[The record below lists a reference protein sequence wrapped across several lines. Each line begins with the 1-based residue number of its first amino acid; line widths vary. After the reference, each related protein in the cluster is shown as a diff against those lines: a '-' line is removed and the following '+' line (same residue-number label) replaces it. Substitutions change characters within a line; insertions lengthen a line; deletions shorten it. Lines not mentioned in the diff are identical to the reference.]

1 MIDFF
6 VRAWFEKR
14 EQKTK
19 KEFASL
25 KEKQFKELV
34 LDVKNF
40 CTKCWES
47 KSWKEL
53 DFQYCYMNRY
63 SSNNSSWAYKE
74 LKRVYEAFAKENG
87 VHIEAIIEIYNNYY
101 DEIWKNTDLDVTDV
115 YCCRSDNRISYEIHK
130 KCDGS
135 LVPEFNWTAK
145 GWNRKWHEA
154 YCVLADIMLL
164 LNKMCEIVDMLSDH
178 FRHEYQSYHFY
189 SVRRQD
195 RPKSEDEAV
204 YKEAKQKFESEINV
218 ETSIKK
224 EDLEVEARK
233 LVLENGF
240 CKRFTANNEE
250 EMSWI

>member
-6 VRAWFEKR
+6 VKAWFEKR

-19 KEFASL
+19 EEFASL

-53 DFQYCYMNRY
+53 DSHYYYMDRH
-63 SSNNSSWAYKE
+63 SSNKSQWAYNE
-74 LKRVYEAFAKENG
+74 LKRDYEAFAKENG

-115 YCCRSDNRISYEIHK
+115 HCYHRDDRISYEIHK
-130 KCDGS
+130 KCDGR
-135 LVPEFNWTAK
+135 LVPEFYWNAK

-164 LNKMCEIVDMLSDH
+164 LNKMCEIVDILSTA
-178 FRHEYQSYHFY
+178 FRHEYRSYSFY

-195 RPKSEDEAV
+195 RHKSEDEAV
-204 YKEAKQKFESEINV
+204 YEEAKRQLESEINI

-224 EDLEVEARK
+224 EDVEEEARK

-240 CKRFTANNEE
+240 CKHLTATNEV
-250 EMSWI
+250 EMS